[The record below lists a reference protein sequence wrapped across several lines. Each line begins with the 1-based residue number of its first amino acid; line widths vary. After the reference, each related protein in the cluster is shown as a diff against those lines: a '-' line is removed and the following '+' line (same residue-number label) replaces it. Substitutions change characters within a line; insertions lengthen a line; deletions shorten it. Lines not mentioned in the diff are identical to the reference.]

1 LKNKSAYL
9 AQRSARVLAKTF
21 QEIMSETPIGKNEFL
36 NELNAI
42 VEQNMGNEHFGVSE
56 LADAMNMSRSNL
68 LRKVKKE
75 TNLSVSQLISQ
86 VRLTR
91 AMELLKTTSLNVSEV
106 SHQVGFNSPSY
117 FIKCFR
123 ERYGYPPG
131 EIGKRPQEEIAEA
144 PADEQHPSPS
154 KRKFIFTGIA
164 AVILIGVGITWFLAG
179 SPFTKAK
186 DLEKS
191 IVILPF
197 KNESN
202 DSTNVYLINGLM
214 EATLNNLQQM
224 KELKVISRTSAEK
237 YRNTS
242 KSIPEIAKEL
252 NVNYFVEGSGQKIG
266 DRILLNIQLIDA
278 ASDKH
283 LWAKQYRR
291 ETKEIFELQEE
302 IARNIAD
309 EIQVIISPEEN
320 EQLEKKPTENIAAYD
335 AYLKGRDLFY
345 KSGRGDLI
353 ASVPWFKKAIEED
366 PQFGL
371 AYANLGIVYYYLD
384 IFQIEKKYTAE
395 ITANADKAMLFA
407 PKSDVSLI
415 VKALDYA
422 SKRQFKQAVPYFE
435 KALEYN
441 PNSGLVL
448 HFLNEFYSMHVPNPA
463 KHLEVALRRVKTDVP
478 MLDSNTTAF
487 NYFHLSNAL
496 FENGFLDEA
505 TTYVNK
511 SMAYNPNGFFTAY
524 FRVYV
529 LTMKDNNLPRAKEMM
544 LEVLK
549 RDTSRF
555 DIVQEAG
562 KICFMMRDYDEAYKY
577 YKWFVKSRER
587 MHVNLYQF
595 ENLRI
600 GVVYEKMGQK
610 EEAKKLVASFKEY
623 ADNDLTVYKNLHLA
637 TYWCY
642 RGDKQKALEHLKLFA
657 SEKTIT
663 YAVTCLAGDPLFDPI
678 SSSPEFKSIMAD
690 MKNTFNQTHA
700 RLATMLKEEG
710 LP

>member
-1 LKNKSAYL
+1 M
-9 AQRSARVLAKTF
+9 
-21 QEIMSETPIGKNEFL
+21 MSETPNAKNDFL
-36 NELNAI
+36 TKLNVI
-42 VEQNMGNEHFGVSE
+42 VEQNIANEQFGVSE
-56 LADAMNMSRSNL
+56 LADTMNMSRSNL

-75 TNLSVSQLISQ
+75 TNLSVTQLISQ
-86 VRLTR
+86 VRLNR
-91 AMELLKTTSLNVSEV
+91 AMELLKATSLNVSEV

-131 EIGKRPQEEIAEA
+131 EIGKRPPEEIEEIIEPEVVPQATN
-144 PADEQHPSPS
+144 S
-154 KRKFIFTGIA
+154 KRKFILIGITA
-164 AVILIGVGITWFLAG
+164 TILIGVGVTWFVMA
-179 SPFTKAK
+179 SSSAKAK
-186 DLEKS
+186 SIEKS

-237 YRNTS
+237 YRNTT

-252 NVNYFVEGSGQKIG
+252 NVSYFVEGSGQKIG

-278 ASDKH
+278 ATDKH

-291 ETKEIFELQEE
+291 ETKEIFELQAE

-309 EIQVIISPEEN
+309 EIEVIISPEEN
-320 EQLEKKPTENIAAYD
+320 ERLEKKPTDNLVAYD
-335 AYLKGRDLFY
+335 AYLKGCDLFY
-345 KSGRGDLI
+345 KSKREDLI
-353 ASVPWFKKAIEED
+353 AAVPWFKKAIEED

-384 IFQIEKKYTAE
+384 IFQVDKKYEAE
-395 ITANADKAMLFA
+395 IGAYADKALLYA

-422 SKRQFKQAVPYFE
+422 SKKQFKQAVPYFE

-463 KHLEVALRRVKTDVP
+463 KHLEIALRRVKNDVP

-496 FENGFLDEA
+496 FETGFLDEA
-505 TTYVNK
+505 VVYVNK
-511 SMAYNPNGFFTAY
+511 SMAYNPYGFFTAY

-529 LTMKDNNLPRAKEMM
+529 LNMKDDNLPRTKEMM
-544 LEVLK
+544 LAVLK
-549 RDTSRF
+549 KDTSRF
-555 DIVQEAG
+555 DIVQEMG
-562 KICFMMRDYDEAYKY
+562 KICFIMRDYDEAFKY
-577 YKWFVKSRER
+577 YKWFVKSRDR
-587 MHVNLYQF
+587 MHLNLYKH
-595 ENLRI
+595 EDLRVAI
-600 GVVYEKMGQK
+600 IYEKMGLK
-610 EEAKKLVASFKEY
+610 PEAEKFVASFKDY

-637 TYWCY
+637 MYWCY
-642 RGDKQKALEHLKLFA
+642 RGDKRKGLDHLKLFA
-657 SEKTIT
+657 NEKTIT
-663 YAVTCLAGDPLFDPI
+663 YAVTCLGDDPLFDQV
-678 SSSPEFKSIMAD
+678 SALPEFKSIMAD
-690 MKNTFNQTHA
+690 IKATFDETHN
-700 RLATMLKEEG
+700 RLAAMLKEEG

>member
-1 LKNKSAYL
+1 
-9 AQRSARVLAKTF
+9 
-21 QEIMSETPIGKNEFL
+21 MSETPVAKNEFL
-36 NELNAI
+36 AELNSL
-42 VEQNMGNEHFGVSE
+42 VEQNIANEQFGVSE

-86 VRLTR
+86 VRLNR
-91 AMELLKTTSLNVSEV
+91 AMELLKTTSMNVSEV

-131 EIGKRPQEEIAEA
+131 EVGKRPPETIIESENVLQ
-144 PADEQHPSPS
+144 PSN
-154 KRKFIFTGIA
+154 RKKKLVLAGVIA
-164 AVILIGVGITWFLAG
+164 ATVVVGLTWFLTG
-179 SPFTKAK
+179 SYSFKA
-186 DLEKS
+186 DAVDKS
-191 IVILPF
+191 IAVLPF
-197 KNESN
+197 KNDSN

-214 EATLNNLQQM
+214 EATLNNLQKM
-224 KELKVISRTSAEK
+224 KEVKVISRTSAEK
-237 YRNTS
+237 YRNTT

-252 NVNYFVEGSGQKIG
+252 NVKYFVEGSGQKIG
-266 DRILLNIQLIDA
+266 DRILLNIQLIEA
-278 ASDKH
+278 ATDKH
-283 LWAKQYRR
+283 LWGKQYRR
-291 ETKEIFELQEE
+291 ETTEIFELQEE

-309 EIQVIISPEEN
+309 EIEVIISPEEN
-320 EQLEKKPTENIAAYD
+320 ERLEMKPTENLVAYD
-335 AYLKGRDLFY
+335 AYLKGSDLFY
-345 KSGRGDLI
+345 KSKGGTDLL
-353 ASVPWFKKAIEED
+353 AAVPWFKKAIAED

-384 IFQIEKKYTAE
+384 IFQVDKKYSAE
-395 ITANADKAMLFA
+395 ISAYADKALLYA
-407 PKSDVSLI
+407 PKSDASLI

-422 SKRQFKQAVPYFE
+422 SKKQFKQAVPYFE

-448 HFLNEFYSMHVPNPA
+448 HFLNEFYSMHVPNPT

-478 MLDSNTTAF
+478 MVDSNTTAF

-505 TTYVNK
+505 AVYVNK

-529 LTMKDNNLPRAKEMM
+529 LTMKDNNLPRTKAMM

-549 RDTSRF
+549 KDTSRF
-555 DIVQEAG
+555 DIVQEVG
-562 KICFMMRDYDEAYKY
+562 KICFMMRDYDEAFKY
-577 YKWFVKSRER
+577 YKWFAKSRDR
-587 MHVNLYQF
+587 MHLNLYQF
-595 ENLRI
+595 EDIRLAI
-600 GVVYEKMGQK
+600 VYEKMGFK
-610 EEAKKLVASFKEY
+610 SETEKFVANFKAY

-637 TYWCY
+637 MYWCY
-642 RGDKQKALEHLKLFA
+642 RGDKRKALDHFKLFA
-657 SEKTIT
+657 DEKTIT
-663 YAVTCLAGDPLFDPI
+663 YAVTCIDRDPLFDQI
-678 SSSPEFKSIMAD
+678 SASPEFKSIMTNIRA
-690 MKNTFNQTHA
+690 TFDDTHE
-700 RLATMLKEEG
+700 RLAEMLKEDG

>member
-1 LKNKSAYL
+1 
-9 AQRSARVLAKTF
+9 
-21 QEIMSETPIGKNEFL
+21 MSETPIAKNEFL
-36 NELNAI
+36 TELNAI
-42 VEQNMGNEHFGVSE
+42 VEQNMANEQFGVSE

-75 TNLSVSQLISQ
+75 TNLSVSQHISQ

-123 ERYGYPPG
+123 EHYGYPPG
-131 EIGKRPQEEIAEA
+131 EIGKRPPEEILESEVV
-144 PADEQHPSPS
+144 PPSVNS
-154 KRKFIFTGIA
+154 KRKFILIGIA
-164 AVILIGVGITWFLAG
+164 ATMLIGAGVTWFLMRSSFA
-179 SPFTKAK
+179 KAK
-186 DLEKS
+186 SIEKS

-237 YRNTS
+237 YRNTT

-252 NVNYFVEGSGQKIG
+252 NVSYFVEGSGQKIG
-266 DRILLNIQLIDA
+266 DQILLNIQLIDA
-278 ASDKH
+278 TTDNH

-291 ETKEIFELQEE
+291 ETREIFELQKE

-309 EIQVIISPEEN
+309 EIEVIISPEEN
-320 EQLEKKPTENIAAYD
+320 ERLEMKPTDNLVAYD
-335 AYLKGRDLFY
+335 AYLKGSDLFY
-345 KSGRGDLI
+345 KSKGGADLL
-353 ASVPWFKKAIEED
+353 AAVSWFKKAIEED
-366 PQFGL
+366 PEFGL

-384 IFQIEKKYTAE
+384 IFQIEKKYALKLST
-395 ITANADKAMLFA
+395 NADKALLYA

-463 KHLEVALRRVKTDVP
+463 KHLEIALRRVKNDVP

-505 TTYVNK
+505 TVYINK

-529 LTMKDNNLPRAKEMM
+529 LTMKDHNLSRTKAMM

-549 RDTSRF
+549 KDTSRF
-555 DIVQEAG
+555 DIVQEMG
-562 KICFMMRDYDEAYKY
+562 KICFMMRDYDEAFKY
-577 YKWFVKSRER
+577 YKWFVKSRDR
-587 MHVNLYQF
+587 MHLNLYKY
-595 ENLRI
+595 EDLRVAI
-600 GVVYEKMGQK
+600 VYEKMGLK
-610 EEAKKLVASFKEY
+610 PEAPKFIASFNDY
-623 ADNDLTVYKNLHLA
+623 VDNDLTVYKNLHLA
-637 TYWCY
+637 MYWCY
-642 RGDKQKALEHLKLFA
+642 RGDKRKALDHLKLFA
-657 SEKTIT
+657 NEKTIT
-663 YAVTCLAGDPLFDPI
+663 YAVTYLGDDPLLDQI
-678 SSSPEFKSIMAD
+678 SSLPEFKSIMAEI
-690 MKNTFNQTHA
+690 KTTFDKTHNQ
-700 RLATMLKEEG
+700 LAEMLKEEK

>member
-1 LKNKSAYL
+1 
-9 AQRSARVLAKTF
+9 
-21 QEIMSETPIGKNEFL
+21 MSDTPIAKNEFL
-36 NELNAI
+36 TELNAI
-42 VEQNMGNEHFGVSE
+42 VEQNIANEQFGVSE

-86 VRLTR
+86 VRLNH

-131 EIGKRPQEEIAEA
+131 EIGKRPPEEIIESEVVPQAA
-144 PADEQHPSPS
+144 NA
-154 KRKFIFTGIA
+154 KRKLIYIGIA
-164 AVILIGVGITWFLAG
+164 ATVLIGVGITWFLTG
-179 SPFTKAK
+179 SSSAKAK
-186 DLEKS
+186 SVEKS

-252 NVNYFVEGSGQKIG
+252 NVSYFVEGSGQKIG
-266 DRILLNIQLIDA
+266 DRILLNIQLIEA
-278 ASDKH
+278 ATDKH

-291 ETKEIFELQEE
+291 ETTEIFELQEE

-309 EIQVIISPEEN
+309 EIEVIISPEEN
-320 EQLEKKPTENIAAYD
+320 EQLEKKPTDNVVAYD
-335 AYLKGRDLFY
+335 AYLKGNDLFY
-345 KSGRGDLI
+345 KSRREDLI
-353 ASVPWFKKAIEED
+353 AAVPWYKKAIEAD
-366 PQFGL
+366 PAFGL

-384 IFQIEKKYTAE
+384 IFQVEKKYSAE
-395 ITANADKAMLFA
+395 ISAYADKALLYA
-407 PKSDVSLI
+407 PKSAESLI
-415 VKALDYA
+415 LKALDFA
-422 SKRQFKQAVPYFE
+422 NKKQFKQAVPYFE

-463 KHLEVALRRVKTDVP
+463 KHLEVALRRVKSDVP

-496 FENGFLDEA
+496 FETGFLDEA
-505 TTYVNK
+505 TIYVNK

-529 LTMKDNNLPRAKEMM
+529 LTMKDSNLPKTKEMM
-544 LEVLK
+544 LAVLK
-549 RDTSRF
+549 KDTSRF
-555 DIVQEAG
+555 DIVQEMG
-562 KICFMMRDYDEAYKY
+562 KISFMMRDYEEAFKY
-577 YKWFVKSRER
+577 YKWFVKSRNR
-587 MHVNLYQF
+587 MHLDLYRH
-595 ENLRI
+595 EDLRI
-600 GVVYEKMGQK
+600 AIVYEKMRLK
-610 EEAKKLVASFKEY
+610 SEAEKFVASFKKY
-623 ADNDLTVYKNLHLA
+623 ADNDLTIYKNLHL
-637 TYWCY
+637 TYYWCY
-642 RGDKQKALEHLKLFA
+642 RGDTRKALDHLKLFA
-657 SEKTIT
+657 NEKTIT
-663 YAVTCLAGDPLFDPI
+663 YAVTCLGDDPLLDPI
-678 SSSPEFKSIMAD
+678 TKLPEFKSIM
-690 MKNTFNQTHA
+690 KQIKTTFDETHDK
-700 RLATMLKEEG
+700 LAEMLKEEG

>member
-1 LKNKSAYL
+1 
-9 AQRSARVLAKTF
+9 
-21 QEIMSETPIGKNEFL
+21 MSETPIAKNEFL
-36 NELNAI
+36 TQLNAI
-42 VEQNMGNEHFGVSE
+42 VEQNIANEQFGVSE

-86 VRLTR
+86 VRLNH
-91 AMELLKTTSLNVSEV
+91 AMELLKTTSMNVSEV
-106 SHQVGFNSPSY
+106 SHHVGFNSPSY

-131 EIGKRPQEEIAEA
+131 EIGKRPPEEIVESEVVPP
-144 PADEQHPSPS
+144 PAKS
-154 KRKFIFTGIA
+154 KRKFILIGIA
-164 AVILIGVGITWFLAG
+164 ATILVGVGVIWFFVELY
-179 SPFTKAK
+179 SAK
-186 DLEKS
+186 SKSIEKS
-191 IVILPF
+191 IVVLPF

-237 YRNTS
+237 YRNTT

-266 DRILLNIQLIDA
+266 DQILLHIQLIDA
-278 ASDKH
+278 ATDKH

-291 ETKEIFELQEE
+291 ETNEIFELQEE

-309 EIQVIISPEEN
+309 EIEVIISPEEN
-320 EQLEKKPTENIAAYD
+320 EQLETKPTDNVVAYD
-335 AYLKGRDLFY
+335 AYLKGCDLFY
-345 KSGRGDLI
+345 KSKGEDLI
-353 ASVPWFKKAIEED
+353 ASVPWFKKAIEAD
-366 PQFGL
+366 PEFGL

-384 IFQIEKKYTAE
+384 IFQVDKKYEAE
-395 ITANADKAMLFA
+395 ISAYADKALLYA

-448 HFLNEFYSMHVPNPA
+448 HYLNEFYSMHVPNPA
-463 KHLEVALRRVKTDVP
+463 KHLEIALRRVKSNVP

-505 TTYVNK
+505 TVYVNK

-529 LTMKDNNLPRAKEMM
+529 LTMRDNSLERTKTMM

-549 RDTSRF
+549 KDTSRF
-555 DIVQEAG
+555 DIVQEVG
-562 KICFMMRDYDEAYKY
+562 KICFMMRDYNEAFKY
-577 YKWFVKSRER
+577 YKWFVKSRDR
-587 MHVNLYQF
+587 LHLNLYKY
-595 ENLRI
+595 EDLRI
-600 GVVYEKMGQK
+600 AGVYEKMGLKLEAQK
-610 EEAKKLVASFKEY
+610 FVASFKDY

-642 RGDKQKALEHLKLFA
+642 RGDKRKALDHLKLFA
-657 SEKTIT
+657 NEKTIT
-663 YAVTCLAGDPLFDPI
+663 YAVTFLGDDPLFDPI
-678 SSSPEFKSIMAD
+678 SALPEFKSIMAEV
-690 MKNTFNQTHA
+690 KVTFDENHNK
-700 RLATMLKEEG
+700 LAEMLKEEK

>member
-1 LKNKSAYL
+1 
-9 AQRSARVLAKTF
+9 
-21 QEIMSETPIGKNEFL
+21 MSETPLAKNEFL
-36 NELNAI
+36 IELNLI
-42 VEQNMGNEHFGVSE
+42 VEQNIGNEQFGVSE

-86 VRLTR
+86 VRLNR
-91 AMELLKTTSLNVSEV
+91 AMELLKTTSMNVSEV

-131 EIGKRPQEEIAEA
+131 EIGKRPPEEIIESEVVPQSAN
-144 PADEQHPSPS
+144 SS
-154 KRKFIFTGIA
+154 RKFILIGIA
-164 AVILIGVGITWFLAG
+164 AIILIGVGVSLFFMKSSSA
-179 SPFTKAK
+179 KAK
-186 DLEKS
+186 GIEKS

-237 YRNTS
+237 YRNTT

-252 NVNYFVEGSGQKIG
+252 NVSYFVEGSGQKIG
-266 DRILLNIQLIDA
+266 DQILLNIQLIDA

-291 ETKEIFELQEE
+291 QTTEIFELQEE

-309 EIQVIISPEEN
+309 EIEVIISPEEDAR
-320 EQLEKKPTENIAAYD
+320 LEKKPTDNIVAYD
-335 AYLKGRDLFY
+335 AYLKGSDLFY
-345 KSGRGDLI
+345 KSTRESLM
-353 ASVPWFKKAIEED
+353 AAVPWFKKAIEED
-366 PQFGL
+366 PKFGL
-371 AYANLGIVYYYLD
+371 AYANLGVVYYYLD
-384 IFQIEKKYTAE
+384 IFQVEKKYGAE
-395 ITANADKAMLFA
+395 ISEYADKALLYA
-407 PKSDVSLI
+407 PKSDMSLI

-422 SKRQFKQAVPYFE
+422 TRKQYKQAVPYFE

-463 KHLEVALRRVKTDVP
+463 KHLEYALRRVKTDVP

-505 TTYVNK
+505 VVYVNK

-529 LTMKDNNLPRAKEMM
+529 LTMRDKDLTKTKAMM
-544 LEVLK
+544 LDVLNK
-549 RDTSRF
+549 DTSRF
-555 DIVQEAG
+555 DVVQEMG
-562 KICFMMRDYDEAYKY
+562 KICFMMRDYDEAFKY
-577 YKWFVKSRER
+577 YKWFAKSRDR

-595 ENLRI
+595 EDLRLAI
-600 GVVYEKMGQK
+600 VYEKMGLKQ
-610 EEAKKLVASFKEY
+610 EAEKFVASFKAY
-623 ADNDLTVYKNLHLA
+623 VDNDLTVYKNLHL
-637 TYWCY
+637 TYYWCY
-642 RGDKQKALEHLKLFA
+642 VGDKRKALDHLKLFA

-663 YAVTCLAGDPLFDPI
+663 YAVTCVGDDPLLDPI
-678 SSSPEFKSIMAD
+678 SALPEFKSIMKDIKA
-690 MKNTFNQTHA
+690 TFDETHDK
-700 RLATMLKEEG
+700 LAMMLKEEG

>member
-1 LKNKSAYL
+1 
-9 AQRSARVLAKTF
+9 
-21 QEIMSETPIGKNEFL
+21 MSEAPFAKNEFL
-36 NELNAI
+36 TELNTI
-42 VEQNMGNEHFGVSE
+42 VEQNMANEQFGVSE
-56 LADAMNMSRSNL
+56 LAEAMNMSRSNL

-75 TNLSVSQLISQ
+75 ANVSVSQLISQ
-86 VRLTR
+86 ARLNR
-91 AMELLKTTSLNVSEV
+91 AMELLKTTLLNVSEV
-106 SHQVGFNSPSY
+106 SHQTGFNSPSY

-123 ERYGYPPG
+123 ERFGYPPG
-131 EIGKRPQEEIAEA
+131 EIGKRPPEEIIETEVVQQSAN
-144 PADEQHPSPS
+144 S
-154 KRKFIFTGIA
+154 KRQF
-164 AVILIGVGITWFLAG
+164 ILIGITTIIMISVGVTWFLIG
-179 SPFTKAK
+179 SSFAK
-186 DLEKS
+186 EKS
-191 IVILPF
+191 SEKAIVVLPF

-214 EATLNNLQQM
+214 EATLNNLQKM

-237 YRNTS
+237 YRNTA

-266 DRILLNIQLIDA
+266 NRILLNIQLIDA
-278 ASDKH
+278 VTDKH

-309 EIQVIISPEEN
+309 EIEVIISPEEN
-320 EQLEKKPTENIAAYD
+320 ERLEMKPTDNLVAYD
-335 AYLKGRDLFY
+335 AYLKGSDLFY
-345 KSGRGDLI
+345 KSKGGADLL
-353 ASVPWFKKAIEED
+353 AAVPWFKKAIEED
-366 PQFGL
+366 PEFGL

-384 IFQIEKKYTAE
+384 IFQVEKKYTIE
-395 ITANADKAMLFA
+395 LSTNADKALLYA

-463 KHLEVALRRVKTDVP
+463 KHLEVALKRVKADMP
-478 MLDSNTTAF
+478 PLDSNTAAF

-505 TTYVNK
+505 TEYVNK

-529 LTMKDNNLPRAKEMM
+529 LTMKDNNLARTKAMM

-549 RDTSRF
+549 KDTSRF
-555 DIVQEAG
+555 DIVQEVG
-562 KICFMMRDYDEAYKY
+562 KICFMMRDYGEAFKY
-577 YKWFVKSRER
+577 YKWFAKSRER
-587 MHVNLYQF
+587 MHVNLYKY
-595 ENLRI
+595 EDLRLAI
-600 GVVYEKMGQK
+600 VFEKMGL
-610 EEAKKLVASFKEY
+610 KKDVEKFVAGFKDY
-623 ADNDLTVYKNLHLA
+623 ADNDLTIYKNLHL
-637 TYWCY
+637 TYYWCY
-642 RGDKQKALEHLKLFA
+642 RGDKRKALDHLKLFA
-657 SEKTIT
+657 NEKTIT
-663 YAVTCLAGDPLFDPI
+663 YAVTCLADDPLLDQI
-678 SSSPEFKSIMAD
+678 SSLPEFKSIMAG
-690 MKNTFNQTHA
+690 MKATFNETHD
-700 RLATMLKEEG
+700 RLAEMLKEEG

>member
-1 LKNKSAYL
+1 
-9 AQRSARVLAKTF
+9 
-21 QEIMSETPIGKNEFL
+21 MSETPIAKNEFL
-36 NELNAI
+36 TELNAI
-42 VEQNMGNEHFGVSE
+42 VEQNMANEQFGVSE

-75 TNLSVSQLISQ
+75 TNLSVSQHISQ

-131 EIGKRPQEEIAEA
+131 EIGKRPPEEILESEVV
-144 PADEQHPSPS
+144 PPSVNS
-154 KRKFIFTGIA
+154 KRKFILIGIA
-164 AVILIGVGITWFLAG
+164 ATMLIGVGVTWFLMRSSFA
-179 SPFTKAK
+179 KAK
-186 DLEKS
+186 SIEKS

-237 YRNTS
+237 YRNTT

-266 DRILLNIQLIDA
+266 DQILLNIQLIDA
-278 ASDKH
+278 TTDKH

-291 ETKEIFELQEE
+291 ETREIFELQEE
-302 IARNIAD
+302 VARNIAG
-309 EIQVIISPEEN
+309 EIEVIISPEEN
-320 EQLEKKPTENIAAYD
+320 ERLEMKPTDNLVAYD
-335 AYLKGRDLFY
+335 AYLKGSDLFY
-345 KSGRGDLI
+345 KSKGGADLL
-353 ASVPWFKKAIEED
+353 AAVSWFKKAIEED
-366 PQFGL
+366 PEFGL

-384 IFQIEKKYTAE
+384 IFQIEKKYELELST
-395 ITANADKAMLFA
+395 NADKALLYA

-463 KHLEVALRRVKTDVP
+463 KHLEIALRRIKSDVP

-505 TTYVNK
+505 TVYINK

-529 LTMKDNNLPRAKEMM
+529 LTMKDNNLSRTKAMM

-549 RDTSRF
+549 KDTSRF
-555 DIVQEAG
+555 DIVQEMG
-562 KICFMMRDYDEAYKY
+562 KICFMMRDYDEALKY
-577 YKWFVKSRER
+577 YKWFVKSRDR
-587 MHVNLYQF
+587 MHLNLYKY
-595 ENLRI
+595 EDLRVAI
-600 GVVYEKMGQK
+600 VYEKMGLK
-610 EEAKKLVASFKEY
+610 PEAPKFIASFIDY
-623 ADNDLTVYKNLHLA
+623 VDNDLTVYKNLHLA
-637 TYWCY
+637 MYWCY
-642 RGDKQKALEHLKLFA
+642 RGDKRKALDHLKLFA
-657 SEKTIT
+657 NEKTIT
-663 YAVTCLAGDPLFDPI
+663 YAVRYLGDDPLLDQI
-678 SSSPEFKSIMAD
+678 SSLPEFKSIMAEI
-690 MKNTFNQTHA
+690 KTTFDKTHNQ
-700 RLATMLKEEG
+700 LAEMLKEEK

>member
-1 LKNKSAYL
+1 
-9 AQRSARVLAKTF
+9 
-21 QEIMSETPIGKNEFL
+21 MSETPIAKNEFL
-36 NELNAI
+36 TELNII
-42 VEQNMGNEHFGVSE
+42 VEQNIANEQFGVSE

-75 TNLSVSQLISQ
+75 TNLSVSQFISQ
-86 VRLTR
+86 TRLNR

-131 EIGKRPQEEIAEA
+131 EIGKRPLEEIVESEVVLTP
-144 PADEQHPSPS
+144 PANST
-154 KRKFIFTGIA
+154 RKFILVGIA
-164 AVILIGVGITWFLAG
+164 ATILIGVGVTWFFIG
-179 SPFTKAK
+179 SSYSKATST
-186 DLEKS
+186 EKS
-191 IVILPF
+191 IVVLPF

-237 YRNTS
+237 YRNTT

-252 NVNYFVEGSGQKIG
+252 NVSYFVEGSGQKIG
-266 DRILLNIQLIDA
+266 NRILLNIQLIDA
-278 ASDKH
+278 ATDKH
-283 LWAKQYRR
+283 LWAKQYTR

-309 EIQVIISPEEN
+309 EIEVIISPEEN
-320 EQLEKKPTENIAAYD
+320 ERLEMKPTDNVVAYD
-335 AYLKGRDLFY
+335 AYLKGSDLFY
-345 KSGRGDLI
+345 KSKGGGDLLAAI
-353 ASVPWFKKAIEED
+353 PWFKKAIEED
-366 PQFGL
+366 SEFGL

-384 IFQIEKKYTAE
+384 IFQVDKKYALE
-395 ITANADKAMLFA
+395 LSSNADKALLYA
-407 PKSDVSLI
+407 PKSDASLI

-422 SKRQFKQAVPYFE
+422 SKREFKQAVPYFE

-463 KHLEVALRRVKTDVP
+463 KHLEIALRRVKSDVP

-496 FENGFLDEA
+496 FENGFLNEA
-505 TTYVNK
+505 TLYINK
-511 SMAYNPNGFFTAY
+511 SMAYNPDGFFTAY

-529 LTMKDNNLPRAKEMM
+529 LTMKDNNLSRTKAMM

-549 RDTSRF
+549 KDTSRF
-555 DIVQEAG
+555 DIVQEMG
-562 KICFMMRDYDEAYKY
+562 KICFMMRDYNEAFKY
-577 YKWFVKSRER
+577 YKWFVKSRDR
-587 MHVNLYQF
+587 LKLDLYKY
-595 ENLRI
+595 EDLRVAI
-600 GVVYEKMGQK
+600 VYEKMGLK
-610 EEAKKLVASFKEY
+610 SEAPKFVASFKDY

-637 TYWCY
+637 AYWCY
-642 RGDKQKALEHLKLFA
+642 LGDKRKALDHLKLFA
-657 SEKTIT
+657 NEKTIT
-663 YAVTCLAGDPLFDPI
+663 YAVTCLGDDPLLDQI
-678 SSSPEFKSIMAD
+678 SSLPEFKSIMAEI
-690 MKNTFNQTHA
+690 KVTFDKTHDQ
-700 RLATMLKEEG
+700 LAEMLKEEK

>member
-1 LKNKSAYL
+1 
-9 AQRSARVLAKTF
+9 
-21 QEIMSETPIGKNEFL
+21 MSETPVAKSGFL
-36 NELNAI
+36 PELNAI
-42 VEQNMGNEHFGVSE
+42 VEQNISNEQFGVSE

-75 TNLSVSQLISQ
+75 TSLSVSQLISQ
-86 VRLTR
+86 VRLNR
-91 AMELLKTTSLNVSEV
+91 AMELLKTTSMNVSEV

-131 EIGKRPQEEIAEA
+131 EIGKRPPEAIIEAENISQ
-144 PADEQHPSPS
+144 PTNK
-154 KRKFIFTGIA
+154 KRKLVLSGAMA
-164 AVILIGVGITWFLAG
+164 AIVVAAGVTWFLTG
-179 SPFTKAK
+179 LYSAK
-186 DLEKS
+186 VVEKS
-191 IVILPF
+191 IAVLPF
-197 KNESN
+197 KNDSN

-224 KELKVISRTSAEK
+224 KAVNVISRTSAEK
-237 YRNTS
+237 YRNTT

-252 NVNYFVEGSGQKIG
+252 KVKYFVEGSGQKIG
-266 DRILLNIQLIDA
+266 NRILLNIQLIDA
-278 ASDKH
+278 ATDKH

-291 ETKEIFELQEE
+291 ETAEIFELQEE

-309 EIQVIISPEEN
+309 EIGVIISPEEN
-320 EQLEKKPTENIAAYD
+320 EKLEKKPTDNFVAYD
-335 AYLKGRDLFY
+335 AYLKGIDLFY
-345 KSGRGDLI
+345 KSEREDLV
-353 ASVPWFKKAIEED
+353 ASIPWFKKAIAED

-384 IFQIEKKYTAE
+384 IFQIDKKYATE
-395 ITANADKAMLFA
+395 ISIYADKALLYA
-407 PKSDVSLI
+407 PKSDASLI

-422 SKRQFKQAVPYFE
+422 NKKQFKQAVPYFE

-448 HFLNEFYSMHVPNPA
+448 HFLNEFYSMHVPNPV
-463 KHLEVALRRVKTDVP
+463 KHLEIALRRVKTDVP

-505 TTYVNK
+505 AVYINK
-511 SMAYNPNGFFTAY
+511 SMTYNPNGFFTAY

-529 LTMKDNNLPRAKEMM
+529 LTMRDKNLTRTKAMM

-549 RDTSRF
+549 KDTSRF

-562 KICFMMRDYDEAYKY
+562 KICFMMRDYGEAFKY
-577 YKWFVKSRER
+577 YNWFAKSRDR
-587 MHVNLYQF
+587 MHLNLYQF
-595 ENLRI
+595 ENLRLAI
-600 GVVYEKMGQK
+600 VYEKMGLKPQAEK
-610 EEAKKLVASFKEY
+610 FVASFKDY

-637 TYWCY
+637 AYWSY
-642 RGDKQKALEHLKLFA
+642 RGDERRALDHLKLFA
-657 SEKTIT
+657 NEKTIT
-663 YAVTCLAGDPLFDPI
+663 YAVTCLGDDPLFDQL
-678 SSSPEFKSIMAD
+678 SASTEFKSIMAD
-690 MKNTFNQTHA
+690 IKATFNKTHDN
-700 RLATMLKEEG
+700 LAEMLKEQG